1 MYLGSNAE
9 QYPRERFI
17 MFGDKYV
24 WDIGHV
30 LEIFDAEIVTKNHTA
45 SLKTW
50 ETADSY
56 GNWLDDLLTNDRLE
70 IW

>member
-1 MYLGSNAE
+1 
-9 QYPRERFI
+9 